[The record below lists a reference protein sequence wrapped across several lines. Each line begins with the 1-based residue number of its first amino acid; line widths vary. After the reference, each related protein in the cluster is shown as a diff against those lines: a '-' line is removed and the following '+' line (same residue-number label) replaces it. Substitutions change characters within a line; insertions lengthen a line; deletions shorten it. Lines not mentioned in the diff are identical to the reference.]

1 MCKLFNLISK
11 TTDSIREIVGEGLGF
26 VQQMAL

>member
-11 TTDSIREIVGEGLGF
+11 ITNLIREIVGEGLGLA
-26 VQQMAL
+26 QQMAL